1 MSNDAAGFASA
12 TDRSV
17 ASPNGAFDAGLRPDP
32 FPDQTA
38 SLLPGLLAATRTGLT
53 PAGDDELLTRSQP
66 LDDHLL
72 ITGRTG
78 WSTKLIG
85 VRNLGI
91 GPIGIATGV
100 DSSPASLSAAAAAEG
115 LGYPTLWLSGG
126 ALPGL
131 QTIIDVIQATNTLKV
146 ATGVLPVDRFTP
158 EEVAATYV
166 GLETD
171 HPGRFVVGL
180 GGAHGPRPL
189 ATLSRFLDQLDAV
202 PVESR
207 VLAALGPRM
216 LKLARDRTS
225 GAYPF
230 LVTPKYTTE
239 ARKILGED
247 RLLAVQQL
255 VVVETDA
262 DCARLIA
269 REPGGLLRRPS
280 GAANLARMGFSADE
294 IGNLDD
300 RLVDAVT
307 AWGTPSKIAE
317 RIDEQREAG
326 ADHVAIKVLTGVTG
340 PQPIEQWRTLA
351 DVLIS

>member
-1 MSNDAAGFASA
+1 
-12 TDRSV
+12 
-17 ASPNGAFDAGLRPDP
+17 
-32 FPDQTA
+32 
-38 SLLPGLLAATRTGLT
+38 
-53 PAGDDELLTRSQP
+53 
-66 LDDHLL
+66 
-72 ITGRTG
+72 
-78 WSTKLIG
+78 

-91 GPIGIATGV
+91 GPIGIATGL
-100 DSSPASLSAAAAAEG
+100 DSSPASLAAAAAAEE
-115 LGYPTLWLSGG
+115 LGYPSLWLSGG

-131 QTIIDVIQATNTLKV
+131 QTVVDVIQATNTLKV
-146 ATGVLPVDRFTP
+146 ATGVLSVDMFSP
-158 EEVAATYV
+158 DEVAATYV
-166 GLETD
+166 GLEAD

-180 GGAHGPRPL
+180 GGAHGAKPL

-216 LKLARDRTS
+216 LKLARDRTA

-230 LVTPKYTTE
+230 LVTPEYTTE

-255 VVVETDA
+255 IVMETDA
-262 DCARLIA
+262 DRARAIA
-269 REPGGLLRRPS
+269 REPGALLRKPS

-340 PQPIEQWRTLA
+340 LQPIEHWRTLA